1 MTNAFLYRMPAG
13 IAGDVSRK
21 GQATI
26 EPQIQDSTTPVEY
39 YGVPVKLES
48 GKIKPIENGDL
59 ASDVYGFSV
68 RPYPTQSDVNEALAA
83 GTPPVN
89 QPIDIMRRGYMTV
102 KVQNGT
108 PAKNGQVYV
117 RVANEDTSLGLLY
130 GGLECAAGSPAD
142 CVAIT
147 GAYFMGTGDDDGNV
161 EISYNL

>member
-1 MTNAFLYRMPAG
+1 MSNAFLYRMPAG
-13 IAGDVSRK
+13 IPGDVTRK
-21 GQATI
+21 EHATI
-26 EPQIQDSTTPVEY
+26 EAQDQDSTTPVTL
-39 YGVPVKLES
+39 YGVPVKMAS
-48 GKIKPIENGDL
+48 GKIKPIEEADG

-68 RPYPTQSDVNEALAA
+68 RPYPTQAEVNNEGLDVA
-83 GTPPVN
+83 TPSTVL
-89 QPIDIMRRGYMTV
+89 QLDILRRGYMTV

-117 RVANEDTSLGLLY
+117 RIGNSTSTLLY

-147 GAYFMGTGDDDGNV
+147 GCKFMGTADDDGNV